1 MEQTAS
7 TRKRPTRT
15 PGFVPLPD
23 GTFKPLPPIDPQQRY
38 SVDEASAYLR
48 QSREKTY
55 RDIRDGKISA
65 ISDGRKYVSGEE
77 LIRCATSE

>member
-1 MEQTAS
+1 MTQVQTS
-7 TRKRPTRT
+7 RNRIT
-15 PGFVPLPD
+15 PGFVALANGAIVALPQ
-23 GTFKPLPPIDPQQRY
+23 IDPHQRY
-38 SVDEASAYLR
+38 TIDEASAYLR

-77 LIRCATSE
+77 LMRRATSE